1 MNLDGYI
8 PVSERLRRALEIWP
22 DLRVVEQGWQTVT
35 VGDRLA
41 LECRVAVYRTV
52 DDPLPALGTVLEP
65 FPGSTPFTRGSELM
79 VGMTSALGRA
89 LGYLGVGLDA
99 GLASR
104 DEIAA
109 RTGTGREPMGID
121 REPMGTDGNRR
132 EPIDVPGPPR
142 RRPPSEKM
150 LDLLRRMLHERG
162 VELDPADEHATL
174 TDFDACQA
182 KIAELKTV
190 PKVIRP

>member
-109 RTGTGREPMGID
+109 RITPDRPERPSERPRRPDPID
-121 REPMGTDGNRR
+121 I
-132 EPIDVPGPPR
+132 EPIDRPPL